1 MNNLEFLSLILIQA
15 FISFYILYKNYNNN
29 TNKFDLKF
37 NNDLLISLF
46 TGILI
51 FLIDKTNDIIPKIF
65 KKNKELLK
73 KKELENIIL
82 EKKSIKIIKN
92 KKFLI
97 FLVFIIELYEVFDN
111 NKDLIENKTRLLI
124 D

>member
-1 MNNLEFLSLILIQA
+1 M
-15 FISFYILYKNYNNN
+15 YKNYNNN